1 MVSLVS
7 RTLLGF
13 IFIQLLRQ
21 YLLHFLDFFSING
34 YVSIQ
39 DTFRILLDSTVTLL
53 SWALSKIFFIRRVR
67 QYLAHFQDSSFLIV
81 ALVSRAPSGF
91 IFIQLLRQCPAHL
104 QDSFSFDCYVSILG
118 TFKNLFHSKGTLV
131 SRTLLGF
138 IFLDCCVSV
147 SRTFRIHFHSIVTLV
162 SSTPLGFFLIRLLR

>member
-1 MVSLVS
+1 MVSLES

-13 IFIQLLRQ
+13 IFIQLLHQ
-21 YLLHFLDFFSING
+21 YLLHFLDFFSIDG

-39 DTFRILLDSTVTLL
+39 DTFRILLDSIVTLV
-53 SWALSKIFFIRRVR
+53 SWALSK
-67 QYLAHFQDSSFLIV
+67 
-81 ALVSRAPSGF
+81 
-91 IFIQLLRQCPAHL
+91 
-104 QDSFSFDCYVSILG
+104 
-118 TFKNLFHSKGTLV
+118 TKGTLV

-162 SSTPLGFFLIRLLR
+162 SSTPLGFFLIRLLRQCLGNFQDSLSFDCYFSVLHTFRIHFHLIVT

>member
-1 MVSLVS
+1 MVSLES

-13 IFIQLLRQ
+13 IFIQLLHQ
-21 YLLHFLDFFSING
+21 YLLHFLDFFSIDG

-39 DTFRILLDSTVTLL
+39 DTFRILLDSIVTLV

-81 ALVSRAPSGF
+81 ALVSRAPSGL

-104 QDSFSFDCYVSILG
+104 QDSFSFDCYVNIL
-118 TFKNLFHSKGTLV
+118 
-131 SRTLLGF
+131 
-138 IFLDCCVSV
+138 
-147 SRTFRIHFHSIVTLV
+147 RTFWVLFHSIVTLV
-162 SSTPLGFFLIRLLR
+162 SWELLGFSFI

>member
-1 MVSLVS
+1 MVSLES

-13 IFIQLLRQ
+13 IFIQLLHQ
-21 YLLHFLDFFSING
+21 YLLHFLDFFSIDG

-39 DTFRILLDSTVTLL
+39 DTFRILLDSIVTLV
-53 SWALSKIFFIRRVR
+53 SWALSK
-67 QYLAHFQDSSFLIV
+67 
-81 ALVSRAPSGF
+81 
-91 IFIQLLRQCPAHL
+91 
-104 QDSFSFDCYVSILG
+104 
-118 TFKNLFHSKGTLV
+118 TKGTLV

-162 SSTPLGFFLIRLLR
+162 SSTPLGFFLIRLLRQYLGHFQKSFSFEGYVSISHTSRIHLS